1 MKKLDITVERNS
13 FGRQVDSFEAELD
26 IKGIEET
33 LKVYLLEHLISLMLK
48 RGVEILSTVGDKIVA
63 VKQGK
68 YLGVSFHPELTDDY
82 RVTHTLLIIWLNKM
96 NNA

>member
-1 MKKLDITVERNS
+1 MNVIH

-26 IKGIEET
+26 IKGIAEDIEGVFIRAPHIANVEE
-33 LKVYLLEHLISLMLK
+33 
-48 RGVEILSTVGDKIVA
+48 GVEILSTVGDKIVA

-82 RVTHTLLIIWLNKM
+82 RVTQYFMIVWLNK
-96 NNA
+96 

>member
-26 IKGIEET
+26 IKGIEDIEG
-33 LKVYLLEHLISLMLK
+33 VFIRAPHIANVEE
-48 RGVEILSTVGDKIVA
+48 GVEILSTVGDKIVA

-82 RVTHTLLIIWLNKM
+82 RVTQYFIDHMVK
-96 NNA
+96 